1 MFSISRATL
10 SAILLTTSVT
20 LAQAQTTSE
29 QDHQAHH
36 PQAPGGQVQTP
47 PTMGR
52 NGQGRGMTG
61 MMQSGRGPAMMG
73 RDMSQSQMMEMM
85 GRMMA
90 ACQRPG
96 TSNPAGASLFSHL
109 DGQLAYYKAE
119 LRITDAQLPQWN
131 AFADVARASVNKLQP
146 AYIQALQVGG
156 SASEQLDRRMTL
168 QSVLIETE
176 KEATAPLKALYAV
189 LSPEQ
194 QKAADEM
201 LAEHLQAMRAAGL

>member
-1 MFSISRATL
+1 MLSISRTIL
-10 SAILLTTSVT
+10 GAIVLATSVAA
-20 LAQAQTTSE
+20 AQAQTTPE

-36 PQAPGGQVQTP
+36 PQAPGGEVQTP

-52 NGQGRGMTG
+52 TGQGRGMPG
-61 MMQSGRGPAMMG
+61 MTQSGRGPAMMG
-73 RDMSQSQMMEMM
+73 GDMSQMMEMM
-85 GRMMA
+85 GQMMA

-96 TSNPAGASLFSHL
+96 MSNPGGTSLFSHL

-131 AFADVARASVNKLQP
+131 AFADVARTSASKLQP
-146 AYIQALQVGG
+146 AYMLAMQVGV
-156 SASEQLDRRMTL
+156 SASVPEQLDRRMAL
-168 QSVLIETE
+168 LSVLIETE
-176 KEATAPLKALYAV
+176 KEAAAPLKALYAV

-194 QKAADEM
+194 QKAADGM